1 MLFSALYILEQPDLS
16 TSVVVSWIFLWLLI
30 LGGISGRWIR
40 RAVLAAVPLMGVLG
54 YLITRPGQRIL
65 SEYQYRRIAAW
76 LNPGEWTQDSY
87 QQRNSIIAIGSGG
100 LTGKGLENQ
109 DPVSILNS
117 GFLPEPHT
125 DFIMAAVG
133 EKLGFAGCCAVIL
146 LLALIVFECMLTAYR
161 TNDRMGRLICAGMG
175 AWIGGQA
182 FVNLCVVSGLMPNT
196 GLTLPF
202 VSYGLTSLV
211 SLYMGVGVVIGVG
224 MRRNG

>member
-1 MLFSALYILEQPDLS
+1 M
-16 TSVVVSWIFLWLLI
+16 
-30 LGGISGRWIR
+30 GG
-40 RAVLAAVPLMGVLG
+40 LG

-175 AWIGGQA
+175 AGIGGQA

-196 GLTLPF
+196 DLTPP
-202 VSYGLTSLV
+202 LV
-211 SLYMGVGVVIGVG
+211 SCCLTASV
-224 MRRNG
+224 RW